1 MPDKERPGANGA
13 EEGDATAE
21 LAPAPGGTRSEES
34 AKPRARRPRAEQGR
48 GEPTA
53 PVKAEEFN
61 SIRPARVRHRAAGRV
76 AARELEPASS
86 EPKANDEST
95 APRQARSGGKA
106 ESDPWTVPQQVRDRF
121 VQDGD
126 RFYFPD
132 GTLAFRDH
140 GRKLSTQS
148 ENTVVI
154 ASLIDIARSRG
165 WQEIAIE
172 GTEEFRREAWR
183 QGRLAGLGVRGYK
196 APPGEHSAM
205 IRALSQKDER
215 SQPEDPFAP
224 AAPPPEAR
232 APEPEPSDQ
241 SAQGPESRKRADEFL
256 VGRLLDH
263 GRDSYQFDPHRETSY
278 FVRIKTGEGERT
290 IWGKDLQRA
299 IEQSLTQPKTGDE
312 IAMRRIGSDPVMVRR
327 RERDAEGQVVKE
339 EDLATQRYRWVL
351 EKREFFEARARAA
364 ETFSNPAIAPHEGA
378 RKHPELVASY
388 LKLHAAELTAG
399 KRLRDPD
406 DRKKFV
412 ALIRNALADS
422 IARGEPLQPV
432 RLRERSQSAP
442 ELEREQ
448 TLARS

>member
-1 MPDKERPGANGA
+1 MPEKDRPISNGA

-21 LAPAPGGTRSEES
+21 LAPAPVGTRSEES
-34 AKPRARRPRAEQGR
+34 GKPRARRPRAEQGR
-48 GEPTA
+48 GDPPA
-53 PVKAEEFN
+53 PVKAEELN
-61 SIRPARVRHRAAGRV
+61 SIRPARVRHRAARPV
-76 AARELEPASS
+76 AAREFEPAPS

-95 APRQARSGGKA
+95 APWQERIAGKA

-126 RFYFPD
+126 RFYFRD

-140 GRKLSTQS
+140 GRRLSTQS

-154 ASLIDIARSRG
+154 ASLIDIARSRR
-165 WQEIAIE
+165 WQQIAVE

-224 AAPPPEAR
+224 TALPPEAR
-232 APEPEPSDQ
+232 PPEPSDQ

-256 VGRLLDH
+256 VGKLVDH
-263 GRDSYQFDPHRETSY
+263 GRDSYRFDPHQEMSY

-312 IAMRRIGSDPVMVRR
+312 IAMRRIGSDPVTVKR
-327 RERDAEGQVVKE
+327 RERDAEGQVLKE

-364 ETFSNPAIAPHEGA
+364 ETFSNPVIQPHEGA

-388 LKLHAAELTAG
+388 LKLHAAELTAV
-399 KRLRDPD
+399 KRLRDPE

-412 ALIRNALADS
+412 ALIRSSLADS

-442 ELEREQ
+442 ELEREPA
-448 TLARS
+448 LERD

>member
-1 MPDKERPGANGA
+1 MPEKDRPVSNGA

-21 LAPAPGGTRSEES
+21 LTPAPGATRNEGR
-34 AKPRARRPRAEQGR
+34 AKPRGRRPRAEQGR
-48 GEPTA
+48 GDPPP
-53 PVKAEEFN
+53 PVKAEELN
-61 SIRPARVRHRAAGRV
+61 SIRPARVRHRATRPV
-76 AARELEPASS
+76 AARELEPAPSG
-86 EPKANDEST
+86 PKANDAPT
-95 APRQARSGGKA
+95 APRQARSAGKA

-183 QGRLAGLGVRGYK
+183 QGRLAGLSVRGYK
-196 APPGEHSAM
+196 APPTEHSAM

-215 SQPEDPFAP
+215 SQPADPSAP
-224 AAPPPEAR
+224 ATPPAEAR
-232 APEPEPSDQ
+232 APEPGDQ
-241 SAQGPESRKRADEFL
+241 SAQAPESRKRADEFL
-256 VGRLLDH
+256 VGKLLDH
-263 GRDSYQFDPHRETSY
+263 GRDSYRFDPHREMSY

-299 IEQSLTQPKTGDE
+299 IEQSLTQPKNGDE
-312 IAMRRIGSDPVMVRR
+312 IAMRRIGSDPVMVKR
-327 RERDAEGQVVKE
+327 RERDAEGQVLKE

-351 EKREFFEARARAA
+351 EKREFLEARARAA
-364 ETFSNPAIAPHEGA
+364 ETFSNPVIKPHEGA

-388 LKLHAAELTAG
+388 LKLHAAELTAVR
-399 KRLRDPD
+399 RLRDPE

-412 ALIRNALADS
+412 ALIRTTLADS